1 MAGARAGGSHA
12 PRARRYAVA
21 RVPFPSPALAPFA
34 STIAGIRAEMDTAA
48 RAGAPGCLA
57 VVVVA
62 VAGAWGLL
70 RVSDWNPDWWQEPA
84 TLAALVAYPVALWIT
99 WKIGASFA
107 APETTRAEQAWA
119 RLVDDVMPAVMASLR
134 PGARFDAR
142 AEAPREYLEHS
153 RLARWA
159 LMTSGNRLQ
168 WSTGDL
174 ALECYAIQCV
184 TRDDS
189 ASVDRHFV
197 GLLARAPLP
206 EVDHDF
212 HVVVKSRRQFD
223 QQVPAPA
230 ESAAITGFDLDPDY
244 RVITNWEPF
253 ARAVLT
259 PEVQRALRAAAADDP
274 VTHVSVAHGAVW
286 VGVEDER
293 HWFGDFPTFSFT
305 FIETLTDQHLAAL
318 AARLDRIDALAD
330 GMARA
335 VRAQA
340 AESR

>member
-1 MAGARAGGSHA
+1 M
-12 PRARRYAVA
+12 
-21 RVPFPSPALAPFA
+21 PFSSPTLAPHA
-34 STIAGIRAEMDTAA
+34 ATIAGIRAEMNIAA
-48 RAGAPGCLA
+48 RAGAPGC
-57 VVVVA
+57 VA
-62 VAGAWGLL
+62 VIAVAIAGAWGLL
-70 RVSDWNPDWWQEPA
+70 RVSDWNPDWWHEPA
-84 TLAALVAYPVALWIT
+84 TLAALAGYPVALWIT

-119 RLVDDVMPAVMASLR
+119 RLVDEIMPAVMASLR

-153 RLARWA
+153 RLSRWA

-168 WSTGDL
+168 WSTDDL
-174 ALECYAIQCV
+174 ALECYAIHCV

-197 GLLARAPLP
+197 GLLARAPLR
-206 EVDHDF
+206 ELDHDF

-230 ESAAITGFDLDPDY
+230 ESAAITDFDLDPDY

-259 PEVQRALRAAAADDP
+259 SDVQRALRAVAADDP

-293 HWFGDFPTFSFT
+293 HWFVDFPRFSFT
-305 FIETLTDQHLAAL
+305 FIDSLNDAHLAAL
-318 AARLDRIDALAD
+318 AARLDRIDALA
-330 GMARA
+330 GLLARA

-340 AESR
+340 SGTR

>member
-1 MAGARAGGSHA
+1 MPFAA
-12 PRARRYAVA
+12 P
-21 RVPFPSPALAPFA
+21 PLAPFA
-34 STIAGIRAEMDTAA
+34 ATIAGIRAEMNTAA
-48 RAGAPGCLA
+48 KAGAPGCVS

-62 VAGAWGLL
+62 IAGAWALI

-84 TLAALVAYPVALWIT
+84 TLAALVAYPVALWAT

-107 APETTRAEQAWA
+107 APESARAEQAWA
-119 RLVDDVMPAVMASLR
+119 RLVDDIMPKVMASLR

-142 AEAPREYLEHS
+142 AEAPRDYLEHS

-159 LMTSGNRLQ
+159 LMTSGNHLR
-168 WSTGDL
+168 WTAHDL
-174 ALECYAIQCV
+174 ALEGYAIQCV
-184 TRDDS
+184 VRDDS
-189 ASVDRHFV
+189 ASVDRLFV

-206 EVDHDF
+206 ALDHDF
-212 HVVVKSRRQFD
+212 HVVVKSRRLFD
-223 QQVPAPA
+223 QQVPAPH
-230 ESAAITGFDLDPDY
+230 EDSAIGGFDLDPDY

-259 PEVQRALRAAAADDP
+259 PDVQRALRAVAADDP
-274 VTHVSVAHGAVW
+274 VTHVSVANGAIW

-305 FIETLTDQHLAAL
+305 FIDALTDAHVATL

-330 GMARA
+330 VLARA

-340 AESR
+340 ATGR